1 MISNGINLR
10 VVHQLVVLLQQE
22 QEWND
27 FPKKSKGG
35 ADVDMSQLVLDLHV
49 LLRVSIDR
57 CLKPLLRYAF
67 AAVSMTYLTRAQSP
81 QGRYSLAR
89 P

>member
-1 MISNGINLR
+1 MNETLIEMIANGIHLR

-27 FPKKSKGG
+27 FPKKNKGG
-35 ADVDMSQLVLDLHV
+35 ADVDLTQLILELNV

-57 CLKPLLRYAF
+57 CLKPLLRYA
-67 AAVSMTYLTRAQSP
+67 
-81 QGRYSLAR
+81 
-89 P
+89 

>member
-1 MISNGINLR
+1 MISNGIHLR

-27 FPKKSKGG
+27 FPKKNKVG
-35 ADVDMSQLVLDLHV
+35 ADVDLTQLILDLNV

-57 CLKPLLRYAF
+57 CLKPLLR
-67 AAVSMTYLTRAQSP
+67 
-81 QGRYSLAR
+81 
-89 P
+89 